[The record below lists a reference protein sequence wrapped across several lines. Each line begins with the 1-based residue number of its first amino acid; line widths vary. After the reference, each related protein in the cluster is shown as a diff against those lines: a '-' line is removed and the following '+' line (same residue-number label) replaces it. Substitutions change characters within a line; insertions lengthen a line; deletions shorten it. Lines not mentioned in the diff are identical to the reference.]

1 MLTDKEALELIKTA
15 LAMHDAQR
23 PVPSC
28 VSVTEAAKMLG
39 VSRRTA
45 VRMNLPRNAAGK
57 IPYEAVL
64 EARAAR

>member
-1 MLTDKEALELIKTA
+1 MLTDQEAIDLIRKA

-28 VSVTEAAKMLG
+28 VSVAEAAGMLG
-39 VSRRTA
+39 VSTRT
-45 VRMNLPRNAAGK
+45 VIRMKLPRNRVGK

-64 EARAAR
+64 EARAAK